1 MSQTHYAII
10 GGGINGLS
18 VARQI
23 LLDHPHANV
32 VLFEKESRV
41 AAHQTSHNSGVVH
54 AGLYYEPGSL
64 KATLCRRGVELM
76 RDYCLKTNC
85 LTTNVAKWWWPCSL
99 KKKAVWKKSTN
110 ALWPTVYKVCA
121 C

>member
-23 LLDHPHANV
+23 LLDHPHAKV
-32 VLFEKESRV
+32 VLFEKEARV

-64 KATLCRRGVELM
+64 KATLCRRGVDLM
-76 RDYCLKTNC
+76 RD
-85 LTTNVAKWWWPCSL
+85 
-99 KKKAVWKKSTN
+99 
-110 ALWPTVYKVCA
+110 
-121 C
+121 